1 MKKICRNICFISI
14 IFLFIFSGIVQVQA
28 KQPNVADCLENKAD
42 CPDKTEKDQNEK
54 KTDQEEVMPEVK
66 NTGSLIFDL
75 IKMVFALFL
84 VLGLIYLLLKFLKK
98 RNKLFHQVKALENL
112 GGISVGQNKS
122 IQVVRIG
129 SKVHLIGVG
138 ENVEMLQEITDEE
151 VKRDLLH
158 EDESTESE
166 SKNILTSFLHARS
179 KTDKDENVTRSKNE
193 FKSLFSKE
201 LEKLKHTRT
210 QIIND
215 QIEKEDKHE

>member
-1 MKKICRNICFISI
+1 MKKICRSISFISI
-14 IFLFIFSGIVQVQA
+14 IFLFVFSGIVQVQA

-42 CPDKTEKDQNEK
+42 CPDGTEKDQNGK
-54 KTDQEEVMPEVK
+54 KTDQEEVMREVK

-84 VLGLIYLLLKFLKK
+84 VLGLIYLLLKFLNK

-122 IQVVRIG
+122 IQIVRIG

-151 VKRDLLH
+151 VKRDLLQ
-158 EDESTESE
+158 DRESTDSQN
-166 SKNILTSFLHARS
+166 KNMLTSFLQAKS
-179 KTDKDENVTRSKNE
+179 KTDKDENATRSENE

-201 LEKLKHTRT
+201 LEKLKHTRK
-210 QIIND
+210 QIING

>member
-1 MKKICRNICFISI
+1 MKKICRSISFISI
-14 IFLFIFSGIVQVQA
+14 IFLFVFSGIVQVQA

-42 CPDKTEKDQNEK
+42 CPDGTEKDQNGK

-84 VLGLIYLLLKFLKK
+84 VLGLIYLLLKFLNK

-122 IQVVRIG
+122 IQIVRIG

-151 VKRDLLH
+151 VKRDLLQ
-158 EDESTESE
+158 DRESTDSQN
-166 SKNILTSFLHARS
+166 KNMLTSFLQAKS
-179 KTDKDENVTRSKNE
+179 KTDKDENATRSENE

-201 LEKLKHTRT
+201 LEKLKHTRK
-210 QIIND
+210 QIING